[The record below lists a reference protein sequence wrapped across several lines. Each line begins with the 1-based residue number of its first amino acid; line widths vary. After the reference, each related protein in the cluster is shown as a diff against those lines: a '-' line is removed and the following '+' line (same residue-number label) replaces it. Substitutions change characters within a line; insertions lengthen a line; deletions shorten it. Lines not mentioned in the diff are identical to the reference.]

1 MDSASDDGLR
11 SAGIAII
18 FSTPLETALSKL
30 TVLEQ
35 RTTPSRVQAI
45 MADVETRIPSL
56 VN

>member
-1 MDSASDDGLR
+1 MHLMDSASDDGLR

-45 MADVETRIPSL
+45 MADVE
-56 VN
+56 N